1 MKKAKIM
8 MALTALASML
18 ATCGDLFKILLKL

>member
-18 ATCGDLFKILLKL
+18 ATCGAFFKIRLKR

>member
-18 ATCGDLFKILLKL
+18 ATCGAFFKIR